1 VENAIKMDGE
11 KEFKGKKVRVLVK
24 ESLKLRVMKEKLGFL
39 HQVLALFFFNSKEI
53 NRLAVKHQPSI

>member
-24 ESLKLRVMKEKLGFL
+24 ESSKLK
-39 HQVLALFFFNSKEI
+39 
-53 NRLAVKHQPSI
+53 

>member
-39 HQVLALFFFNSKEI
+39 HQKALFFFNYKEI

>member
-39 HQVLALFFFNSKEI
+39 HQVLALFFF
-53 NRLAVKHQPSI
+53 